1 MSTGIIC
8 NGVWVQKIPPAF
20 RQAHIPCEVTDL
32 KLQDAVGQQTHAILS
47 GEVLTAGWQQFSL
60 HHLLEEGDT
69 CVFELITNKTEDLT
83 FMVHIFCIVEV
94 DHSKVQWQD
103 HYMILSRGK
112 CWNNEMHLIKC
123 DKKTEQDSSL
133 AFSEK
138 KNLEE
143 EDATG
148 CLFPGLG
155 STNAL
160 CIAVEKCM
168 VRHNKPQ
175 AAKSSALRE
184 RLAYRLWFSSSHPQH
199 TAKANDASS
208 PAKETT
214 TTTTTICDSRVRG
227 TLEEPAKVNQ
237 ASRSSNHFLT
247 RITVSSYRRR
257 INEQKK

>member
-1 MSTGIIC
+1 MSTVIIC

-20 RQAHIPCEVTDL
+20 RQAHIPCEATDL
-32 KLQDAVGQQTHAILS
+32 KLQDAVGQQTHAFLS

-83 FMVHIFCIVEV
+83 FMVHIFRVVEV

-112 CWNNEMHLIKC
+112 CWNNEMHLITC

-138 KNLEE
+138 KNLED

-160 CIAVEKCM
+160 CIAVQKCM

-175 AAKSSALRE
+175 VAKSSVLRE
-184 RLAYRLWFSSSHPQH
+184 RLAYRLWSSSSHPQH
-199 TAKANDASS
+199 TAKTNDASS

-227 TLEEPAKVNQ
+227 TLEELAKVNQ
-237 ASRSSNHFLT
+237 AAR
-247 RITVSSYRRR
+247 
-257 INEQKK
+257 

>member
-1 MSTGIIC
+1 LQHLLLKEVEIENKRDLGSYVARNLSSLNQHMSTVIRC

-20 RQAHIPCEVTDL
+20 RQTHIPCEVTDL
-32 KLQDAVGQQTHAILS
+32 KLQDAEGQQTHAFLS
-47 GEVLTAGWQQFSL
+47 GEVLTTGWQQFSL

-69 CVFELITNKTEDLT
+69 CVFELITHKREDNLT
-83 FMVHIFCIVEV
+83 FVVHIFRVVEV
-94 DHSKVQWQD
+94 DHSKVQWLD

-138 KNLEE
+138 KNLKD

-160 CIAVEKCM
+160 C
-168 VRHNKPQ
+168 
-175 AAKSSALRE
+175 
-184 RLAYRLWFSSSHPQH
+184 YLW
-199 TAKANDASS
+199 
-208 PAKETT
+208 
-214 TTTTTICDSRVRG
+214 I
-227 TLEEPAKVNQ
+227 
-237 ASRSSNHFLT
+237 
-247 RITVSSYRRR
+247 
-257 INEQKK
+257 